1 MSSNLVL
8 PDWLGD
14 EGDCE
19 GHDRCEDEGDGGEVE
34 EVDVAHGR
42 LDPLGPGVGLRRAAG
57 GLAETD
63 LYRTIKVK
71 NIFGKLFFFASLPK
85 LKDETYEADEE
96 AKEQTVKRA

>member
-8 PDWLGD
+8 PDGLGD

-42 LDPLGPGVGLRRAAG
+42 LDPLGSGVGIRRPAG
-57 GLAETD
+57 GLAESD
-63 LYRTIKVK
+63 LYKTIKVK
-71 NIFGKLFFFASLPK
+71 IYLGN
-85 LKDETYEADEE
+85 
-96 AKEQTVKRA
+96 